1 MNWIIELTNGK
12 KLIENK
18 DTWDLSNLNLIK
30 RIYLTDGKNEYGFFI
45 SGLFFINNQTF
56 DFKIKLDNFQMQP
69 FQFKTGAIKFSS
81 SFSIENNII
90 AWNIGYKLY
99 NDEEYQEYAL
109 KVMYNY
115 QIFFE
120 ANKKDNIKEN
130 IRKIRLQ

>member
-1 MNWIIELTNGK
+1 LNWIIELINGK
-12 KLIENK
+12 KIIENK
-18 DTWDLSNLNLIK
+18 DTWDLPNLNLVK

-56 DFKIKLDNFQMQP
+56 DFKIKLDNFKMQP
-69 FQFKTGAIKFSS
+69 FQFKTGAIKFSP
-81 SFSIENNII
+81 SFSAENDII

-99 NDEEYQEYAL
+99 NNEEQQEYIL

-115 QIFFE
+115 QIFLE
-120 ANKKDNIKEN
+120 ASKKDKMSKD